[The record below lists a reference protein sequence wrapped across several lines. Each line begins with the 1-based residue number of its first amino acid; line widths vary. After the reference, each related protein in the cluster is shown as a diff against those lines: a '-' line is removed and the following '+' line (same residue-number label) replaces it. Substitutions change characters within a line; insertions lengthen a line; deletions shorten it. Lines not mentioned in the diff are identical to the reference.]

1 MSDVIPNNM
10 SRQLI
15 VAAAE
20 LRYRA
25 ADQPEVANE
34 LNEAALRLEKL
45 AETMGKQS
53 SSLSGKVVELFWDAE
68 LGAGEIG
75 DRPSARS

>member
-1 MSDVIPNNM
+1 
-10 SRQLI
+10 
-15 VAAAE
+15 
-20 LRYRA
+20 
-25 ADQPEVANE
+25 VANE

-68 LGAGEIG
+68 SGAGEIG